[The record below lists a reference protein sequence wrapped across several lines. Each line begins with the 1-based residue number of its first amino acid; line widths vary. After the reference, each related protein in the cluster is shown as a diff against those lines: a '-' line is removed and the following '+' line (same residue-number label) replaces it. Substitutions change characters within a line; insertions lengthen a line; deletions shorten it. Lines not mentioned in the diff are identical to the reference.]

1 VIFDEFC
8 TEFESKTISGSEFE
22 FELFGELESF
32 EESVL
37 FGSSLVVESSP
48 ASVKSS
54 SVSPAS
60 AEPSPASV
68 KSSPTSV
75 EPSPASAS
83 PATVEPSPAL
93 VESTEVLGSCEFES
107 SFVSCRFLCLSF

>member
-1 VIFDEFC
+1 MIFDEFC

-37 FGSSLVVESSP
+37 FVSSLVVES
-48 ASVKSS
+48 
-54 SVSPAS
+54 
-60 AEPSPASV
+60 SPASV